1 MSQLA
6 NASATSLNFIGF
18 EDQKGQGLPELIYNQ
33 VFIQPNQSYTAGV
46 GQLAAAGFV
55 PGTQSYLRRRQAVWS
70 QTSVGRQL
78 ASEGFEFTHE
88 APMTQKQQFAKHR
101 SEVGGGLSSDLAW
114 GQANPR
120 PSVQGDQSGYTHPD
134 NYVTRGF
141 FPN

>member
-1 MSQLA
+1 M
-6 NASATSLNFIGF
+6 
-18 EDQKGQGLPELIYNQ
+18 
-33 VFIQPNQSYTAGV
+33 
-46 GQLAAAGFV
+46 
-55 PGTQSYLRRRQAVWS
+55 WS

-134 NYVTRGF
+134 NYVARGF